1 MDIALVIGL
10 CLALFSLLIGYN
22 IVTQQRLQ
30 VANYKRKEAA
40 KHIAVIDATEE
51 LIGNVHNLP
60 YSAELLIC
68 LNKKIVDS
76 LRVMQS
82 LDPKDPNI
90 QIRIS
95 AIENQVN
102 LIKTNYQEKDPM
114 SFLVPEDDIKTIS
127 MLKLVKKLRTVIKSE
142 HTKGHL
148 ATQTFINE
156 NGRLEQMQLK
166 INIENL
172 LKRVLDAREKKQ
184 PGVALQLAQKAM
196 DVLNHREHPYC
207 EEAKLKF
214 SAIISEIELEQENE
228 NMMLIEKK
236 NLEEKEAQERDL
248 MFERKKKW

>member
-22 IVTQQRLQ
+22 IVTQQRQ
-30 VANYKRKEAA
+30 QIANYKRKEAA

-60 YSAELLIC
+60 YSADLLIC
-68 LNKKIVDS
+68 LNKKMVET

-82 LDPKDPNI
+82 LDPKDPNLGV
-90 QIRIS
+90 RAA
-95 AIENQVN
+95 AIENQIN
-102 LIKTNYQEKDPM
+102 LIKSNYQEKDPM
-114 SFLVPEDDIKTIS
+114 SFAIPDDDRKTIS

-156 NGRLEQMQLK
+156 NSRLEQMQLK

-172 LKRVLDAREKKQ
+172 LKRVNDAREKKQ
-184 PGVALQLAQKAM
+184 SGVALQLAQKAM
-196 DVLNHREHPYC
+196 EVINNRDLPYC
-207 EEAKLKF
+207 QEAKLKF
-214 SAIISEIELEQENE
+214 GAIITEIELEQHNE
-228 NMMLIEKK
+228 SLMLIEQKS
-236 NLEEKEAQERDL
+236 LADKEAKEHEM